1 MLTRIAVVLVC
12 IGALAGC
19 TTRTGQN
26 LDSSNNWTTQEKN
39 DDLLVGFTLQPA
51 TADHNA
57 LFIELKN
64 TKGEPIEGAKV
75 KASSLKQFLFSTDKN
90 LSSTYV
96 AIGTYRINT
105 DMGAG
110 NSEMNI
116 SVTLPGGLQRNF
128 RIEANVPY
136 PTQ

>member
-1 MLTRIAVVLVC
+1 MFTRIF
-12 IGALAGC
+12 ALLICLICTVGC

-26 LDSSNNWTTQEKN
+26 LDSVNNWTTQEKN
-39 DDLLVGFTLQPA
+39 GDLLVGFTLQPA

-64 TKGEPIEGAKV
+64 TKGEPIEGATV

-90 LSSTYV
+90 LASTYV
-96 AIGTYRINT
+96 AVGTYRINT
-105 DMGAG
+105 DMAAG

-116 SVTLPGGLQRNF
+116 SVTLPGGFQKNF

-136 PTQ
+136 PRQ

>member
-1 MLTRIAVVLVC
+1 MFTRIAVVLIC
-12 IGALAGC
+12 LISITGC

-26 LDSSNNWTTQEKN
+26 LSSTNNWTTQEKN

-90 LSSTYV
+90 LASTYV

-105 DMGAG
+105 DMAAG
-110 NSEMNI
+110 NSEINI
-116 SVTLPGGLQRNF
+116 SVTLPDGSHKNF